1 MAYKPCNFRRQEYLE
16 NAELF
21 EAVNI
26 DTAEYELCEYNDDA
40 EDLAFELAY
49 TRYRV
54 AKLEQFIRNGVELG
68 YISAPDKP
76 DSARKIISE
85 ILEGE

>member
-1 MAYKPCNFRRQEYLE
+1 MTYKPCNFRRQEYLE

-26 DTAEYELCEYNDDA
+26 DTAEYELREYNDDPV
-40 EDLAFELAY
+40 DLAFELAY

-54 AKLEQFIRNGVELG
+54 AKLEQFIRNGIEFG
-68 YISAPDKP
+68 YISVPGDPDT
-76 DSARKIISE
+76 AREIISE